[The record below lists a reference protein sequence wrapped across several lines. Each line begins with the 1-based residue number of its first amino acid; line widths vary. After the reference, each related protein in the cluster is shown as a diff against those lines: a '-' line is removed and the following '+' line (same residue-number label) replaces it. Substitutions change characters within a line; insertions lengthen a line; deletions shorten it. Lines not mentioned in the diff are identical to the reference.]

1 MQEGGS
7 AKERP
12 TDQRKPAR
20 VPARASQWWRQPSAI
35 GLADTEGQTYGL
47 GDEAKSRSLSIEHP
61 PTGEPDAGEP
71 HVRFGGR
78 GGATM
83 LCPYPYVRCEA
94 SQPSGVGDPG
104 QSEPDHR
111 LRT

>member
-71 HVRFGGR
+71 HVRFDER
-78 GGATM
+78 DVETEQGGAI
-83 LCPYPYVRCEA
+83 EA
-94 SQPSGVGDPG
+94 PADERAGN
-104 QSEPDHR
+104 R
-111 LRT
+111 